1 MRLPAAWERFWFS
14 PEPTSTLAVLRIVYG
29 LLLLAWTTTLSL
41 DAATFFSRSGILP
54 ERPPVPWT
62 WTVLDLAPSD
72 TALAILLAL
81 LVWAAICLVVGFHT
95 RLAAVVAFVA
105 VVSLHR
111 RNPFVFQAGDNLL
124 RSFAF
129 YFMFAPAGAAL
140 SVDRWRQAR
149 ARFWE
154 FPRRAVWALRLVQ
167 VQLSIL
173 YLFSVWSK
181 LGGRTW
187 HEGTATSW
195 AMRVDELVRLRLP
208 PSITESLLVSN
219 VVTYGTLAVELAL
232 AVLIWNRRARP
243 WVLAAGVG
251 LHLSIE
257 VTMRVGFFSL
267 VVLLYYVAF
276 IPPELMTDRLLGLRA
291 RLRRSRLLPLR
302 LLGSAGPEAIV
313 QPQLPWPDPLP
324 EPAPATTAPSRDGS
338 RSADATHASK
348 AHGTRKVQRRAW
360 NSVPR

>member
-72 TALAILLAL
+72 TAVAIVLAL
-81 LVWAAICLVVGFHT
+81 LVWAALCLVVGYHT

-129 YFMFAPAGAAL
+129 YFMFAPAGVAL
-140 SVDRWRQAR
+140 SVDRWRQMR

-154 FPRRAVWALRLVQ
+154 FPRRAVWALRLIQ

-173 YLFSVWSK
+173 YLFSVWEK
-181 LGGRTW
+181 LRGQTW
-187 HEGTATSW
+187 HDGTASSW

-219 VVTYGTLAVELAL
+219 VVTYGTLAIELAL

-243 WVLAAGVG
+243 WVLAAGVV

-257 VTMRVGFFSL
+257 ITMRVGFFSL
-267 VVLLYYVAF
+267 VALLYYVAF
-276 IPPELMTDRLLGLRA
+276 IPPEVVTDRLLRLRA
-291 RLRRSRLLPLR
+291 RLRRSPLAPLR
-302 LLGSAGPEAIV
+302 ALASAGPDVPV
-313 QPQLPWPDPLP
+313 QPQLPWPEPLP
-324 EPAPATTAPSRDGS
+324 EPAPA
-338 RSADATHASK
+338 ATHAS
-348 AHGTRKVQRRAW
+348 AGGDTR
-360 NSVPR
+360 PRFG